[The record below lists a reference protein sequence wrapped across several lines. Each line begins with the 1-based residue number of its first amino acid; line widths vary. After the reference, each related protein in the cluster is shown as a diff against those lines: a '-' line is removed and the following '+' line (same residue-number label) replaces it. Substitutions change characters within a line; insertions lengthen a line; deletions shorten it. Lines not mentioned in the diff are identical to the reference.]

1 MDVFLIW
8 ILGSFRWGENMY
20 AKEQEVKRI
29 LSQDEYDFLK
39 CQFDF
44 DEEFTQINF
53 YYADKCGIIEEKGIT
68 IRVRKKNEKI
78 VLQVKEPVVKNGALR
93 IHNEYEKIIKKIP
106 CCITAKE
113 LLELCNIKLADVYL
127 LDKLVTFRL
136 IKWWN
141 NTTQICL
148 DKNQYLGVIDYEV
161 EIEYENELEPDII
174 DQFTKWHISFDKKV
188 VGKFHRFKQE
198 YLRQKQK

>member
-1 MDVFLIW
+1 MC
-8 ILGSFRWGENMY
+8 
-20 AKEQEVKRI
+20 AKEQEVKKI
-29 LSQDEYDFLK
+29 LRQDEYDFLK

-53 YYADKCGIIEEKGIT
+53 YYADKSGVIEEKEIT

-78 VLQVKEPVVKNGALR
+78 ALQVKEPVVKNGALR
-93 IHNEYEKIIKKIP
+93 IHNEYEKIIKKVP
-106 CCITAKE
+106 YCITAKE
-113 LLELCNIKLADVYL
+113 LMELCNIKLPDVYL
-127 LDKLVTFRL
+127 LDMLVTFRQ

-148 DKNQYLGVIDYEV
+148 DENRYLGVIDYEI

-174 DQFTKWHISFDKKV
+174 NQFAKWHISFNKEA
-188 VGKFHRFKQE
+188 VGKFHRFKKE
-198 YLRQKQK
+198 YLRQKQR